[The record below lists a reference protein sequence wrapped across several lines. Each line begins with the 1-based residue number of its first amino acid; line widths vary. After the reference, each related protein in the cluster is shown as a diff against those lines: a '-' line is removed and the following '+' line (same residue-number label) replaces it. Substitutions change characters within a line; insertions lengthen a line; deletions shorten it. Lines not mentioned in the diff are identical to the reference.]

1 MKSTSA
7 RKASS
12 AKTAYRGS
20 LSRRQWDDLRQAAR
34 LARACGAGFILHGVQ
49 VVPPGDVH
57 RGRKIPERTDGEKK
71 KMPVPDAH
79 ESESKDT
86 GDEARANTSKRQQ
99 KSAQRR
105 EEWREKKRDEE
116 RGACWLSIVQ
126 HLLHRDRKKLCDE
139 VWTAWMPV
147 YIAQKEE
154 KEEEEKQLALA
165 VSLSLENKMDPVP
178 TTPDIGAQRAED
190 GPSSKKKA
198 TKKKK
203 SNK

>member
-20 LSRRQWDDLRQAAR
+20 LSRRQWDNLRQAAR

-57 RGRKIPERTDGEKK
+57 RGRKIPERIDGEKK

-116 RGACWLSIVQ
+116 RGACWLSIVRR
-126 HLLHRDRKKLCDE
+126 LLHRDRKKLCDE
-139 VWTAWMPV
+139 VWTA
-147 YIAQKEE
+147 
-154 KEEEEKQLALA
+154 
-165 VSLSLENKMDPVP
+165 
-178 TTPDIGAQRAED
+178 
-190 GPSSKKKA
+190 
-198 TKKKK
+198 
-203 SNK
+203 